1 MYSVFISIVLI
12 SIILACWT
20 SYSFIFQSSKSIE
33 IAKVIEHMYASQK
46 SFALDFIDLSKI
58 LIKDTSNKIT
68 NEKENVFLE
77 TDSLLDREEDSQLD
91 HSPSTEDN
99 GENPLGIVIKQS
111 LPQVSGNRLPEI
123 IEEPLV
129 NENIESSMSEMEIDM
144 N

>member
-1 MYSVFISIVLI
+1 
-12 SIILACWT
+12 
-20 SYSFIFQSSKSIE
+20 
-33 IAKVIEHMYASQK
+33 MYASQK